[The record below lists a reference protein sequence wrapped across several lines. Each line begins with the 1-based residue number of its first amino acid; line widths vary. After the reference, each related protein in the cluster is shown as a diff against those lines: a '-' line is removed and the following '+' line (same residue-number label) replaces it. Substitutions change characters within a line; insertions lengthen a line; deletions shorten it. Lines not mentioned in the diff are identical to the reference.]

1 MMRQAT
7 LRCAGF
13 ATLLCVMLLATT
25 ARAQEAATQQD
36 LYLEA
41 MKSIAEGRMQDAD
54 DTLSRMIDQEP
65 QHAGAWL
72 DLAII
77 QCELGHAQEAERLF
91 HVIESRFAPPP
102 GIMEVIASHR
112 ATGCKSHYVRNKV
125 ALLLGRG
132 FDSNV
137 NQGASS
143 PYFSLGSGDSLHVL
157 DLLPQYLP
165 QHDQYTLLSASYIRD
180 LDQRGTLVF
189 TQFQARA
196 NDTLARYNTMSLL
209 AGLDKPW
216 RFGDWGVHTVGSAG
230 VLTLGNEQYQRQLQ
244 FQAKATLPITLPEHF
259 QINTLAGLSYTQYP
273 TLQNFDSVTDELG
286 AQLAYQDR
294 KTAAQFNLG
303 LLFDHGD
310 AAYLG
315 GTRRGWQSSALV
327 NTRLGENLNAEF
339 GWTLQNWDSQSSY
352 SPGLIDQAR
361 KQDTQIYRAGLVI
374 PLRANTSLQVEWR
387 RVHNNENISLFEYRG
402 QLLQLSLKWQ
412 NF

>member
-1 MMRQAT
+1 MTLPAI
-7 LRCAGF
+7 LRCA
-13 ATLLCVMLLATT
+13 AVALLLSTTLLAT
-25 ARAQEAATQQD
+25 AGEQDAATQQD

-91 HVIESRFAPPP
+91 HAIETRFAPPP

-112 ATGCKSHYVRNKV
+112 ATGCKGHNVRNKI

-143 PYFSLGSGDSLHVL
+143 PYFSLGAGDSLHVL

-165 QHDQYTLLSASYIRD
+165 QHDQYTLFSASYIRD
-180 LDQRGTLVF
+180 LDQQGALAF

-196 NDTLARYNTMSLL
+196 NDTLSRYNTMSLL
-209 AGLDKPW
+209 TGLDEPW
-216 RFGDWGVHTVGSAG
+216 RIGAWNLHTIGSAG

-244 FQAKATLPITLPEHF
+244 FQVKATPPIALPEHF
-259 QINTLAGLSYTQYP
+259 QFNALAGLSYVQYP
-273 TLQNFDSVTDELG
+273 TLENFNSTTDELG

-303 LLFDHGD
+303 LLYDHGD

-315 GTRRGWQSSALV
+315 GTRRGWESSALV

-339 GWTLQNWDSQSSY
+339 GWTLQNWDSQSPY
-352 SPGLIDQAR
+352 SPGLIDQVR

-374 PLRANTSLQVEWR
+374 PLRANTTLQIEWR